1 MNELVCTVEPEEKNS
16 HNYLI
21 SSIDGETNKK
31 YLFGQ
36 LHYEICNYDNYLYT
50 IIIGH
55 KLYKVRSSDLKDRRL
70 SIIDLIQSN
79 TNEVTRLD
87 CPQTLYQ
94 VIDSFSK
101 SNKKY
106 HVHIHDKEW
115 PLGYIAITILLHLHE
130 SQRSN
135 I

>member
-1 MNELVCTVEPEEKNS
+1 MNELVCIVEPDEKNS

-21 SSIDGETNKK
+21 YSIDDQTNKK

-36 LHYEICNYDNYLYT
+36 LYYEICNYDNYLYT
-50 IIIGH
+50 IIIGQ

-70 SIIDLIQSN
+70 SIIDIIQSN
-79 TNEVTRLD
+79 TNEITRLNY
-87 CPQTLYQ
+87 PETLYQ

-106 HVHIHDKEW
+106 HVNIHDKEW

-130 SQRSN
+130 SQRNN